1 MTVAEAR
8 AKGLPEEDEAY
19 NSLEY
24 DPVDGEALNHINPSG
39 SYKNMKRKYRKW
51 TEKQQKKK

>member
-24 DPVDGEALNHINPSG
+24 DPVDGEALNHII
-39 SYKNMKRKYRKW
+39 K
-51 TEKQQKKK
+51 T